1 MDDGLH
7 LDGSLFAPTEIAG
20 LKLPNRL
27 VMAPTVVN
35 MADPD
40 GTPSHRQIDYYRL
53 RAEGGVGTIIVEA
66 TFVRCDGR
74 MFSANLGLDQDS
86 QIPRFRLLV
95 EAIHRGGAVAGI
107 QLFHAGRRANPEII
121 GNQPI
126 APSPVPC
133 PLRQVM
139 PRPLSL
145 EEIEELALS
154 FVSAAQ
160 RAHEAGF
167 DLLCLHMAH
176 GYLLHQFIT
185 PLANQREDRYGGDEE
200 GRLRLPLEVIKGI
213 RKRLGSRAVISVRI
227 SSEDGVEGGLK
238 IEDTSR
244 IAQKLI
250 GAGADLLDVSY
261 GFPGSIPSSSP
272 SRDFP
277 DGCFVPLAE
286 KIKKAT
292 GAPVV
297 AVGKIR
303 SLALAEQVLREKRA
317 DLVALSRP
325 LLADPELPRKW
336 REGREEEVRRCTA
349 DNKGCLERIHQNLEV
364 RCSVNPTLG
373 RTSERQR

>member
-1 MDDGLH
+1 
-7 LDGSLFAPTEIAG
+7 
-20 LKLPNRL
+20 
-27 VMAPTVVN
+27 
-35 MADPD
+35 
-40 GTPSHRQIDYYRL
+40 
-53 RAEGGVGTIIVEA
+53 
-66 TFVRCDGR
+66 
-74 MFSANLGLDQDS
+74 
-86 QIPRFRLLV
+86 
-95 EAIHRGGAVAGI
+95 
-107 QLFHAGRRANPEII
+107 
-121 GNQPI
+121 
-126 APSPVPC
+126 
-133 PLRQVM
+133 M

-277 DGCFVPLAE
+277 DGCFIPLAE